1 MKPSK
6 DQHRLMSEVLK
17 AIHPSGCYSRLVAM
31 PLSADEM
38 ITGYS
43 LLTKLLEDMK
53 PPEQGKEAA
62 TASDEQWNRY
72 LEELLGD
79 IDAKEAV
86 KLSCELQIVTSLA
99 RRHRQMG
106 RIWSK
111 DRLVAAVRHLMS
123 GNAEVSDS
131 FLPTDKSQTGQV
143 S

>member
-1 MKPSK
+1 MKPNR
-6 DQHRLMSEVLK
+6 DQYRLMGEVLK
-17 AIHPSGCYSRLVAM
+17 ALHPSGHYRLAALSVDDVSR
-31 PLSADEM
+31 
-38 ITGYS
+38 GYS
-43 LLTKLLEDMK
+43 LLTQLLKELQ
-53 PPEQGKEAA
+53 PPEGKDAA

-131 FLPTDKSQTGQV
+131 FLPTDKSQTGQA